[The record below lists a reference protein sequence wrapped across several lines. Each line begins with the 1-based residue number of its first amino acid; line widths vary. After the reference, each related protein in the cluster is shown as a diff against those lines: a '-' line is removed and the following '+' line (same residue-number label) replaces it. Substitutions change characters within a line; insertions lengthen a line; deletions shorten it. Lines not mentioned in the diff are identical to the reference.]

1 MKKVL
6 LPAALILL
14 VWGCSKKMT
23 PAKSETPSSNNGSAP
38 IMGKTSSDIS
48 TPSTNTTATTTGA
61 VASKDSPTYGAKTVE
76 RGGSADA
83 AAIAGQATFNATVGT
98 YPTITTLSTS
108 TTGYLLKVA
117 TTNGTGG
124 SCAPAAGYTTSG
136 SDDGGALSTAF
147 QIAAAGTAST
157 AGDTATFTERARVA
171 TTQTPAAD
179 YTDTLTVVA
188 AGMF

>member
-83 AAIAGQATFNATVGT
+83 AAIAGQATFNAKCGRCH
-98 YPTITTLSTS
+98 
-108 TTGYLLKVA
+108 GLK
-117 TTNGTGG
+117 
-124 SCAPAAGYTTSG
+124 
-136 SDDGGALSTAF
+136 
-147 QIAAAGTAST
+147 IAS
-157 AGDTATFTERARVA
+157 
-171 TTQTPAAD
+171 D
-179 YTDTLTVVA
+179 YTVDRWISVMQVMAMKANLTETEKANVLAYVTA
-188 AGMF
+188 NAKH